1 MQEQENITTVEE
13 APSSTTAAA
22 NTRSDWK
29 AFVDKLSYNGI
40 VNNIGFLT
48 LLFVLALTYIY
59 SNQEMIAV
67 QRELNKQNKILK
79 ELRWKYMDV
88 KSRMLNAGME
98 TEIIRNATKIGMKPM
113 MFPAYKVT
121 IDTNKQHPTKK

>member
-13 APSSTTAAA
+13 APSSTTAAG

-121 IDTNKQHPTKK
+121 IDTTKQHPTKK